1 MGSSDNFC
9 LRWND
14 FESNISTSFR
24 ELREDS
30 EFLDVTLCC
39 DNGVDVVQAHKV
51 ILAAC
56 SPLFRKILSRQKSTG
71 QNPFLYLKGIRLKEL
86 RAVLDFIYHG
96 EVNVAQ
102 DSLNNFLAV
111 AEELAIKGLTT
122 DSQKP
127 GGSDPHANSEQR
139 KKAVAKRKS
148 VPQSSSAPVQI
159 PVQAKKP
166 KTDDDVEGIIEDVDV
181 KGIKAEPE
189 PSGSGVSAPNVN
201 PMVEAELDDSYHGG
215 GADDDNGDFGGGEE
229 FEGFDQY
236 GDGNE
241 FDDSLGAAG
250 ASASAGADGKAF
262 EEARFTKSQ
271 FGRALLVDADGYR
284 YSHSRMN
291 DKRVYW
297 RCVYYMKNRG
307 SCPGKAVTEG
317 FHIRQKSGGHLH
329 KPMEPIVRMP
339 HGNSSQA
346 KKIKQEEMQRQA
358 TVQQQQV
365 QHQQQQVQQQQ
376 QHVQQQHFDLSY

>member
-30 EFLDVTLCC
+30 EFFDVTLCC
-39 DNGVDVVQAHKV
+39 DNGTDIVPAHKV

-56 SPLFRKILSRQKSTG
+56 SPLFRKILSRQKNQ

-86 RAVLDFIYHG
+86 QAVLNFMYHG

-111 AEELAIKGLTT
+111 AEELAVKGLTT
-122 DSQKP
+122 DSKP
-127 GGSDPHANSEQR
+127 TGSDTPA
-139 KKAVAKRKS
+139 KKQAVAAKRKTS
-148 VPQSSSAPVQI
+148 LPPGSSSTPQA
-159 PVQAKKP
+159 AKKP
-166 KTDDDVEGIIEDVDV
+166 KPSSSQASAPGEDIVDMVEPHLEDVDI
-181 KGIKAEPE
+181 KSIKAEPE
-189 PSGSGVSAPNVN
+189 PSGSGSGAGGGA
-201 PMVEAELDDSYHGG
+201 MVEADLGDESYGAG
-215 GADDDNGDFGGGEE
+215 GADGDDNGDFGAEGE

-241 FDDSLGAAG
+241 FDDSMGAAG
-250 ASASAGADGKAF
+250 GSGAAADGKGLL

-271 FGRALLVDADGYR
+271 FGKAILVDADGYR

-317 FHIRQKSGGHLH
+317 FFIRQKSGGHLH
-329 KPMEPIVRMP
+329 KPMEPVVNTP

-346 KKIKQEEMQRQA
+346 KKLKLEEQQRQ
-358 TVQQQQV
+358 
-365 QHQQQQVQQQQ
+365 QHHQLGLGLLQ
-376 QHVQQQHFDLSY
+376 QHPLQPPY

>member
-56 SPLFRKILSRQKSTG
+56 SPLFRKILSRQKSQG

-127 GGSDPHANSEQR
+127 GGGSGGGDPPNSEQR

-189 PSGSGVSAPNVN
+189 PSGSGVAAPNV
-201 PMVEAELDDSYHGG
+201 PMVEAELDDSYGA

-250 ASASAGADGKAF
+250 ASASAGADGKDF
-262 EEARFTKSQ
+262 VQEEASFTKSQ
-271 FGRALLVDADGYR
+271 FGNPILVDSEGYT
-284 YSHSRMN
+284 YTQH
-291 DKRVYW
+291 RVSNVNNATIYW
-297 RCVYYMKNRG
+297 RCVYHYKERG
-307 SCPGKAVTEG
+307 SCPARATTEG
-317 FHIRQKSGGHLH
+317 FYIKMKSKSHLH
-329 KPMEPIVRMP
+329 KPREPVVKRP
-339 HGNSSQA
+339 HGNTKQA
-346 KKIKQEEMQRQA
+346 RKIKAAQISAAVQEMSQE
-358 TVQQQQV
+358 
-365 QHQQQQVQQQQ
+365 
-376 QHVQQQHFDLSY
+376 LSKSKSNLSQK

>member
-1 MGSSDNFC
+1 
-9 LRWND
+9 
-14 FESNISTSFR
+14 
-24 ELREDS
+24 
-30 EFLDVTLCC
+30 VTLCC
-39 DNGVDVVQAHKV
+39 DNGVDIVQAHKV

-56 SPLFRKILSRQKSTG
+56 SPLFRKILSRQKSQ

-127 GGSDPHANSEQR
+127 GGDPTPT

-148 VPQSSSAPVQI
+148 VPPSAPVQL

-166 KTDDDVEGIIEDVDV
+166 KTDDDVVGLEDAHDVDV

-189 PSGSGVSAPNVN
+189 PSGSGAAPNV
-201 PMVEAELDDSYHGG
+201 PMVEADLDDSYAA
-215 GADDDNGDFGGGEE
+215 GAEGDDNGDFGGGED
-229 FEGFDQY
+229 FEGFEQY

-250 ASASAGADGKAF
+250 ASASAGADGKDFVTIADPLGNLVGVKAN
-262 EEARFTKSQ
+262 EWPKHCRFDTKTGNRNAI
-271 FGRALLVDADGYR
+271 FIIDDLGYHYRKKLECKNGDLV
-284 YSHSRMN
+284 
-291 DKRVYW
+291 W
-297 RCVYYMKNRG
+297 RCIKCLRLKCPALVRTRG
-307 SCPGKAVTEG
+307 EFIVA
-317 FHIRQKSGGHLH
+317 QKHDH
-329 KPMEPIVRMP
+329 
-339 HGNSSQA
+339 N
-346 KKIKQEEMQRQA
+346 
-358 TVQQQQV
+358 
-365 QHQQQQVQQQQ
+365 HQ
-376 QHVQQQHFDLSY
+376 DPY